1 MTTQTKHLFEVFEVT
16 TARAIEVA
24 NRTADTQT
32 PVSPAPRAGP
42 LSYCS
47 NYKGYGVTASA
58 RPTNSHLYAA
68 DVAIERS
75 GCSTRHFRALDYFY
89 TEVEALGYATRWAR
103 IWVDHQLRKV
113 VAKAAMSIGNVKR
126 KA

>member
-1 MTTQTKHLFEVFEVT
+1 MTK
-16 TARAIEVA
+16 AREIELA
-24 NRTADTQT
+24 NRTADMRTSR
-32 PVSPAPRAGP
+32 SPAPRAGP

-47 NYKGYGVTASA
+47 DYKGYGVTASA

-75 GCSTRHFRALDYFY
+75 GSSTRHFRALDYFY
-89 TEVEALGYATRWAR
+89 TEAEALGYATRWAR
-103 IWVDHQLRKV
+103 IWVDHHLRRV
-113 VAKAAMSIGNVKR
+113 VAKTVASIGNVKR